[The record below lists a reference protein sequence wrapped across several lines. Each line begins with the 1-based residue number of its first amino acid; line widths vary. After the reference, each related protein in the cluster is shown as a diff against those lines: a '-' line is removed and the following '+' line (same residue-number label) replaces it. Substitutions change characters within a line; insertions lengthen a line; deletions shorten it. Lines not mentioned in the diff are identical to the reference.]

1 LKRFVIVLMALTLM
15 TSCAQNGSS
24 EEKAGG
30 GDNNQADVDFVMG
43 MIPHHEQAM
52 EMASMAEERSENS
65 EVKALASR
73 IQQEQEPEVEEMNGL
88 LEEWGEDTAMD
99 HDMSGGEGGGM
110 LDEGQ
115 MQELE
120 SAAGAEFDR
129 LFLEGM
135 IGHHEGA
142 IAAAAEELEN
152 GQSAEA
158 KELANKIIEA
168 QEEEISVMEDLLTKL

>member
-1 LKRFVIVLMALTLM
+1 MKRFVIVLMALLLT
-15 TSCAQNGSS
+15 TACGQSGSS
-24 EEKAGG
+24 GGNAGAS
-30 GDNNQADVDFVMG
+30 DNNQADVDFVMG

-52 EMASMAEERSENS
+52 EMASLAEERSENA

-73 IQQEQEPEVEEMNGL
+73 IEQEQEPEVEEMNGL
-88 LEEWGEDTAMD
+88 LEEWGEDAAMD
-99 HDMSGGEGGGM
+99 HDMSGGGGGGM

-115 MQELE
+115 MEALQ
-120 SAAGAEFDR
+120 SSRGPEFDR

-158 KELANKIIEA
+158 MELANRIIEA
-168 QEEEISVMEDLLTKL
+168 QESEISVMEDLLSKL

>member
-1 LKRFVIVLMALTLM
+1 MKRFVIVLMALTL
-15 TSCAQNGSS
+15 TTACGQNGSS

-30 GDNNQADVDFVMG
+30 SDKNQADVDFVMR

-52 EMASMAEERSENS
+52 EMASMAEERSENA

-88 LEEWGEDTAMD
+88 LEEWGEDAMG
-99 HDMSGGEGGGM
+99 DMSGGDAGGM
-110 LDEGQ
+110 LDDGQ

-120 SAAGAEFDR
+120 SATGAEFDR

-135 IGHHEGA
+135 IGHHKGA
-142 IAAAAEELEN
+142 IAAAEEELEN

-158 KELANKIIEA
+158 KELANKIVEA
-168 QEEEISVMEDLLTKL
+168 QESEILVMQDLLTKL